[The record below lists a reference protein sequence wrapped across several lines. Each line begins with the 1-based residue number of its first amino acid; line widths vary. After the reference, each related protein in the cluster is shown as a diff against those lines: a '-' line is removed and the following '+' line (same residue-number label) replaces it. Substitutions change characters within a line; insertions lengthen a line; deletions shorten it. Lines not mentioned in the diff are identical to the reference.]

1 LSSNPTERFSARV
14 PYYHASRPRYP
25 QVVIEVMREH
35 IDLTPTSIVADIGAG
50 TGILSELFLKYGNT
64 VYAVEPNIDMREA
77 SKGYYGTYSN
87 FIAIDGRAEATS
99 LKDLSVDFVVAGQA
113 FHWFDQPKARVEF
126 KRILKP
132 GGYVV
137 LIWNVRHN
145 EASPFLGEYND
156 LVREFD
162 TEKGSSPRVNESTG
176 AEIGAFFAPE
186 QYALH
191 TAENVQVLDFEGLRG
206 RLLSASYAPLPDHP
220 EYDAMIARLRMIF
233 DKYQVN
239 QRVEMT
245 YRTEIY
251 WGRLQG

>member
-1 LSSNPTERFSARV
+1 MSSNPTERFSARV

-25 QVVIEVMREH
+25 QAVIEVMTQEMR
-35 IDLTPTSIVADIGAG
+35 LTPTSIVADIGAG
-50 TGILSELFLKYGNT
+50 TGILSEMFLNHGNM

-77 SKGYYGTYSN
+77 SKGYYAAYSN
-87 FIAIDGRAEATS
+87 FIAVDGRAEATS
-99 LKDLSVDFVVAGQA
+99 LADHSVDFVIVGQA

-126 KRILKP
+126 VRILKP

-137 LIWNVRHN
+137 LIWNVRRN

-162 TEKGSSPRVNESTG
+162 TEKGGSPRVNESTG

-186 QYALH
+186 KHALH
-191 TAENVQVLDFEGLRG
+191 TTENVQVLDFEGLRG
-206 RLLSASYAPLPDHP
+206 RLLSASYAPLPGHP
-220 EYDAMIARLRMIF
+220 QYETMIERLRGIF
-233 DKYQVN
+233 DEYQVS
-239 QRVEMT
+239 QRVEIA

-251 WGRLQG
+251 WGHLPA

>member
-1 LSSNPTERFSARV
+1 MTSNPTERFSARV

-25 QVVIEVMREH
+25 RAVIEVMTAH
-35 IDLTPTSIVADIGAG
+35 MGLTPASIVADIGAG
-50 TGILSELFLKYGNT
+50 TGILSEMFLDNGNT
-64 VYAVEPNIDMREA
+64 VYAIEPNIDMRQA

-99 LKDLSVDFVVAGQA
+99 LKDHGVDYVIAGQA

-137 LIWNVRHN
+137 LIWNVRRN

-220 EYDAMIARLRMIF
+220 QYDAMIERLRTIF
-233 DKYQVN
+233 AKYQVN

-251 WGRLQG
+251 WGRLQN